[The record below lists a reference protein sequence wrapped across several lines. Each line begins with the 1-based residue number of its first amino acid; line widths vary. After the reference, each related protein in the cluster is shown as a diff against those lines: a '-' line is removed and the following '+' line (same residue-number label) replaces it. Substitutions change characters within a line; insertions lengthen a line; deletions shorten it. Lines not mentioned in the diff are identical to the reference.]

1 MAVWAEEEAG
11 KGAENRAAVE
21 AERVSEFAAF
31 AIPIRLGDGDAATPE
46 RIGDLIDRVITDAGR
61 AGFTMLR
68 ATHNRHGLAIDALRA
83 DGKRRVATADG
94 NAGVDVLNHLEQKA
108 GSGIAI
114 QRVDADGDTLITA
127 QLCGREPQPAPALAG
142 FPDRFA
148 ERVARAVDHPRG
160 LILVADPQAVGSART
175 IAAIGDHHRQ
185 NGRAVLSV
193 NSLAIA
199 DKLSLPAAVTRAQA
213 VVPDVLLID
222 EIGSAESVRAGVEA
236 AIDRLVV
243 AGVRSGDAMGAMA
256 QIALRKTDRFD
267 FACVIRAVV
276 AQRAVRR
283 LCDACKQPVQASR
296 SDSALLGFDAG
307 AVVFR
312 AVGCGTCRGTGFS
325 GEIAAIEVVEADNAL
340 RRLIGGGGD
349 AAIIARHA
357 FLKSPN
363 LGAAARELVREGL
376 TTPAEAIRISRSDPI
391 AA

>member
-1 MAVWAEEEAG
+1 MAVRAKEDVGEG
-11 KGAENRAAVE
+11 TVNRTAVD
-21 AERVSEFAAF
+21 AERASDFAAF
-31 AIPIRLGDGDAATPE
+31 ASPVRIGDGDAATPE
-46 RIGDLIDRVITDAGR
+46 RIGDLIDRIISDAGR
-61 AGFTMLR
+61 AEFATLR
-68 ATHNRHGLAIDALRA
+68 ATRNRHGLAIDALRA

-94 NAGVDVLNHLEQKA
+94 DAGVEVLNLLGQKA

-114 QRVDADGDTLITA
+114 QRVDANGDTLIIA
-127 QLCGREPQPAPALAG
+127 HLSGGEPQLVPALAG
-142 FPDRFA
+142 FPDRFG

-160 LILVADPQAVGSART
+160 LILVADPQAAGSART

-185 NGRAVLSV
+185 NGRAVLSID
-193 NSLAIA
+193 SLASA
-199 DKLSLPAAVTRAQA
+199 CDLSLPAAIARAQTVA
-213 VVPDVLLID
+213 PDVLLIE

-243 AGVRSGDAMGAMA
+243 AGVRSRDAMSAMA
-256 QIALRKTDRFD
+256 QIALRKTERFD
-267 FACVIRAVV
+267 FACAIRAVV

-312 AVGCGTCRGTGFS
+312 AIGCGTCRGTGFS
-325 GEIAAIEVVEADNAL
+325 GEVAAIEVVEADHAL

-363 LGAAARELVREGL
+363 LGAAARELVREGV